1 MNQLLTIFP
10 SFLDN
15 WYGGL
20 ILMLLMSYLIMKACD
35 IFEMATD
42 YLGRNMSDGVK
53 GATLNAVGSS
63 MPEFLTTVF
72 FLVMYSD
79 SDIAEGFAASV
90 GGDTGS
96 AIFNSI
102 FIPMIVIWMALATVA
117 GLQGVKIAKK
127 VILRD
132 GLFLIVA
139 EIILLVLLSSDYITW
154 IHGAVF
160 TLFYLV
166 YLTYTLKSM
175 TKQEIVNSEEN
186 TDEDE
191 DEDEDWY
198 EKFLFKTENGRNG
211 RAWVLLI
218 LGTALIAVGASGLVQ
233 ATEFISTD
241 FGINP
246 LFVALILVAA
256 ASSVPD
262 AIISYRD
269 ARKGNYDDALSN
281 VLGSNIFDIT
291 ISMGLPLM
299 VYLWFNDPISF
310 KVAGET
316 LIDIRLMLIVVTV
329 ITVVVF
335 YKNSDKLT
343 MRHVTILG
351 LLYLV
356 FIIYSLSAASH
367 LEGQDNIFANTAG
380 LLVEYLNKPGGLND
394 SLRGIANSITGSW
407 Y

>member
-1 MNQLLTIFP
+1 MVEYFTSIF
-10 SFLDN
+10 DN
-15 WYGGL
+15 WIGGL
-20 ILMLLMSYLIMKACD
+20 ALMIAMSYLIMKACD
-35 IFEMATD
+35 VFELSTD
-42 YLGRNMSDGVK
+42 YLGRNMSEGVK

-72 FLVMYSD
+72 FLLMYAD

-102 FIPMIVIWMALATVA
+102 VIPMIVIWMALITVV
-117 GLQGVKIAKK
+117 GLKGVKIARK

-132 GLFLIVA
+132 GLFLIGA
-139 EIILLVLLSSDYITW
+139 ELILLVLLSSDYITW
-154 IHGAVF
+154 KHGAVF
-160 TLFYLV
+160 TLFYII

-175 TKQEIVNSEEN
+175 PKEQANQERDDEED
-186 TDEDE
+186 DEE
-191 DEDEDWY
+191 LEEWY
-198 EKFLFKTENGRNG
+198 EKFLFKSNKGRQG
-211 RAWVLLI
+211 RSWALLL
-218 LGTALIAVGASGLVQ
+218 LGTTLIALGASGLVK
-233 ATEFISTD
+233 ATEYISTD

-246 LFVALILVAA
+246 LFIALILVAA

-299 VYLWFNDPISF
+299 VYLWFNEPIYF
-310 KVAGET
+310 KEAGET
-316 LIDIRLMLIVVTV
+316 LIDIRLMLLTVTV
-329 ITVVVF
+329 ITIAMF
-335 YKNSDKLT
+335 YKNSNKLS
-343 MRHVTILG
+343 MRHVSMLG
-351 LLYLV
+351 LLYV
-356 FIIYSLSAASH
+356 AFIIYSLSAASH

-380 LLVEYLNKPGGLND
+380 MLIDYLNKPNGLTD
-394 SLRGIANSITGSW
+394 TLRSIANFITGSW
-407 Y
+407 S

>member
-1 MNQLLTIFP
+1 
-10 SFLDN
+10 
-15 WYGGL
+15 
-20 ILMLLMSYLIMKACD
+20 
-35 IFEMATD
+35 
-42 YLGRNMSDGVK
+42 
-53 GATLNAVGSS
+53 

-72 FLVMYSD
+72 FLLMYAD
-79 SDIAEGFAASV
+79 TDVAEGFAASV

-117 GLQGVKIAKK
+117 GLKGVKIAKK

-132 GLFLIVA
+132 GLFLIIA

-166 YLTYTLKSM
+166 YLIYTLKSM
-175 TKQEIVNSEEN
+175 TKIEIVEGDDASEDVEEM
-186 TDEDE
+186 DA
-191 DEDEDWY
+191 WY
-198 EKFLFKTENGRNG
+198 EKFLFKAQDERNG
-211 RAWVLLI
+211 RAWVLLL
-218 LGTALIAVGASGLVQ
+218 LGTALIALGASGLVQ
-233 ATEFISTD
+233 ATEIISTD

-246 LFVALILVAA
+246 LFIALILVAA

-299 VYLWFNDPISF
+299 IYLCFNDPIYF
-310 KVAGET
+310 KEAGET
-316 LIDIRLMLIVVTV
+316 LIDVRLMLIVVTV
-329 ITVVVF
+329 ITIAIF
-335 YKNSDKLT
+335 YKNSEKLS
-343 MRHVTILG
+343 MRHVAMLG
-351 LLYLV
+351 FLYLV
-356 FIIYSLSAASH
+356 FLIYSVSAASH
-367 LEGQDNIFANTAG
+367 LEGHDNVFANTAG
-380 LLVEYLNKPGGLND
+380 MLIEFLNKPGGLTD
-394 SLRGIANSITGSW
+394 SIRDIANSITGDW
-407 Y
+407 Q

>member
-10 SFLDN
+10 AFLDN
-15 WYGGL
+15 WIGGL
-20 ILMLLMSYLIMKACD
+20 TLMIVMSYLIMKACD
-35 IFEMATD
+35 VFELATD
-42 YLGRNMSDGVK
+42 YLGRNMSEGVK

-72 FLVMYSD
+72 FLLMYSG
-79 SDIAEGFAASV
+79 SDVSEGFAASV

-117 GLQGVKIAKK
+117 GLKGVKIAKK

-132 GLFLIVA
+132 GVFLIVA

-160 TLFYLV
+160 TLFYLI

-175 TKQEIVNSEEN
+175 PKAEN
-186 TDEDE
+186 VEDE
-191 DEDEDWY
+191 EEEEEEEMDEWH
-198 EKFLFKTENGRNG
+198 EKFLFKAQDGRNG
-211 RAWVLLI
+211 RAWMLLI
-218 LGTALIAVGASGLVQ
+218 FGTALIALGASGLVQ
-233 ATEFISTD
+233 ATELISTD

-299 VYLWFNDPISF
+299 VFLWFNDPIPF
-310 KVAGET
+310 KAAGET

-329 ITVVVF
+329 ITIAIF
-335 YKNSDKLT
+335 YKNSDKLN
-343 MRHVTILG
+343 MRHVSMLG
-351 LLYLV
+351 LLYFV

-367 LEGQDNIFANTAG
+367 LEGQENIFANTAG
-380 LLVEYLNKPGGLND
+380 TLVDFLNQPGGLTET
-394 SLRGIANSITGSW
+394 LRGLANSITGGW
-407 Y
+407 H